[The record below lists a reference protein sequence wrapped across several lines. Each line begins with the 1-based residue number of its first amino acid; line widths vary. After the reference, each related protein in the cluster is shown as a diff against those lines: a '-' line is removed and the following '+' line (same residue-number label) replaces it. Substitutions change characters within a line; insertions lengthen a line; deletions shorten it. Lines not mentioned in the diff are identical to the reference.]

1 MAGRGG
7 RERRDIG
14 ALVRDLSPEAL
25 REIVVYAADWHDDV
39 ERHVRLAAAR
49 EDGDL
54 VELRAEVDRGLRT
67 RRFLGYRE
75 SSEWARAA
83 RPVVE
88 ELRSVATSS
97 PSRDLVVLVE
107 SARSGM
113 S

>member
-1 MAGRGG
+1 MSAAQGQWCEDCRVAGRGG
-7 RERRDIG
+7 RERSDIG

-54 VELRAEVDRGLRT
+54 TELRMEVDRGLRT

-75 SSEWARAA
+75 KLGVGTRGAA
-83 RPVVE
+83 GR
-88 ELRSVATSS
+88 
-97 PSRDLVVLVE
+97 
-107 SARSGM
+107 
-113 S
+113 